1 MQKYSSQPV
10 QDHFIDYKNVELLK
24 RFTNPHARI
33 VSKRRSQVSAKQQR
47 LIAEAIKHARFMAL
61 MPYVLK

>member
-33 VSKRRSQVSAKQQR
+33 VSKRRSMVSAKQQR